1 MREAMKVDMEERD
14 VRRVDMAVE
23 TMKTTMGDETMEDDV
38 NKEATMEGR
47 TNTLAVQLSKEDT
60 TIMAAEEAMEEEMTM
75 I

>member
-1 MREAMKVDMEERD
+1 MKVDMEERD

-23 TMKTTMGDETMEDDV
+23 TMKTTMGDETMEDGV

-60 TIMAAEEAMEEEMTM
+60 TIMAAEEAMEEEMTT